1 MRTMNTIVYP
11 SPIGPLTLVGGDAVL
26 ELRFPGRGRSP
37 GENGALTPAL
47 GKARA
52 QLEAY
57 FAGGLREFD
66 LELELVGTPF
76 YRSVWAAL
84 QRIPYGATTSYGE
97 LARRLSTELERDE
110 PFVPRAVASAVART
124 PVPII
129 VPCHR
134 VIGADGSLTGYGG
147 GLHRKRAL
155 LDFEASGGD
164 PAVLEASFTRRQLT
178 LL

>member
-1 MRTMNTIVYP
+1 MNTIVYP